1 MALTDAQET
10 AVYKWLGSTPMWR
23 QVNPAIRNALLA
35 LRNFADVNLEAS
47 IAAEL
52 TALDDIDAKMVTGS
66 NRLKFKRVEDVE
78 FNVGGELVELRNQG
92 RMHVGRLANLL
103 GVSVVRDVFSGG
115 GALGGVMKHG

>member
-52 TALDDIDAKMVTGS
+52 TALDDIDAKMTAGS
-66 NRLKFKRVEDVE
+66 NRLKFKQVEDVI
-78 FNVGGELVELRNQG
+78 FNVGAELVELRNQG